1 MPDELVNQQLNL
13 ALIRLRRN
21 LLQYAGECWVWAS
34 SARGRERDVLDRIVA
49 DQSHAVAALSDLL
62 VSRHHSIDF
71 GTYPTEFT
79 DLHYVSLDFLHGQLV
94 AEQTRLV
101 QDLEAIEAAVAGD
114 PRAVALL
121 SEIVIVARGHLQQL
135 REVTAL

>member
-34 SARGRERDVLDRIVA
+34 AARGRERDVLDKIVT

-62 VSRHHSIDF
+62 LSRHHSIDF

-101 QDLEAIEAAVAGD
+101 QDLEAIEAAVAAD
-114 PRAVALL
+114 PQAVALL